1 MLTWLALTLALTAA
15 PPSRAPQPPAPQP
28 AADARAQAEQLARS
42 GSYRAALERFRALA
56 AANPDDVEARIW
68 VARLHALMGDDD
80 RAVAVY
86 ESIVATHPQHFDA
99 LVGLGDAFIRTGRLR
114 EASDVLARAE
124 SQGADIPSLLAA
136 QGRLHHASG
145 RLERAL
151 GYYERALAIDSAS
164 TTLRAEY
171 DELRREHAHRLELG
185 YLLEHFNQDDTPDP
199 QAGFGSVN
207 LRVNDALRVS
217 GTVQYE
223 RKFSES
229 EARGGGGV
237 EWHLTPALQLH
248 AGALVGEDGLVL
260 PKLDGYGGVD
270 YRVGRATWSFDLRFA
285 EFDSVDVQ
293 IGGAGL
299 RVALPH
305 DGAVWA
311 KYYRFSTDYTA
322 GLSDIVHSWVLGASG
337 HPAPAWTVG
346 ADYTRGPDQLE
357 MLTIDQTGA
366 FETNSYSGFVELL
379 LTPMLSVQGR
389 YDYQDRPEDVHVHR
403 GTLRLVHRF

>member
-1 MLTWLALTLALTAA
+1 MLTWLVLTLALTAA
-15 PPSRAPQPPAPQP
+15 PPSQAPQPPAPQP

-42 GSYRAALERFRALA
+42 GSYRAALERFQALA
-56 AANPDDVEARIW
+56 AASPGDVEVRIW
-68 VARLHALMGDDD
+68 IARLHTLMGDDE

-99 LVGLGDAFIRTGRLR
+99 LVGLGDAFIRMGRLR

-145 RLERAL
+145 HLERAL

-164 TTLRAEY
+164 TTVRAEY
-171 DELRREHAHRLELG
+171 DELRREHGHRLELG
-185 YLLEHFNQDDTPDP
+185 YVLEHFNQDDTSDP

-207 LRVNDALRVS
+207 LRVNDSLRVS

-237 EWHLTPALQLH
+237 EWHLTPALQVH

-260 PKLDGYGGVD
+260 PKLDGYGGID
-270 YRVGRATWSFDLRFA
+270 YRVGRATWSFDLRLA

-311 KYYRFSTDYTA
+311 KYYRFSTDYTE
-322 GLSDIVHSWVLGASG
+322 GLSDIVQSWVLGASG
-337 HPAPAWTVG
+337 HPAPSWTVG
-346 ADYTRGPDQLE
+346 AEYTRGPDQLE
-357 MLTIDQTGA
+357 MLTIDRTGA
-366 FETNSYSGFVELL
+366 FETNTYSGVVELL

-389 YDYQDRPEDVHVHR
+389 YDYQDRPADVRVHR
-403 GTLRLVHRF
+403 GTFRLVHRF